1 MIELFFIIVEMK
13 RLRTSLVL
21 LVTEEH
27 IIRPVW
33 FLYVDKIVN
42 QAANDKEENDSLGR
56 EGRLEKSR
64 GVQAGSMNTP

>member
-1 MIELFFIIVEMK
+1 LQVMIELFLIIVEMK
-13 RLRTSLVL
+13 RLRTSLIL

-27 IIRPVW
+27 IIGPVW

-42 QAANDKEENDSLGR
+42 QATNDKEENNSLGR

-64 GVQAGSMNTP
+64 GV